1 MFRNLEA
8 EQKRYGMTNSQV
20 AEQLGVSR
28 ATYEAKKRN
37 GMFTRPQ
44 IVKLMEIFHCEFNYL
59 FEQSEKPNYPNQH
72 SA

>member
-8 EQKRYGMTNSQV
+8 EQKRNGLTNLQV
-20 AEQLGVSR
+20 AEILGISR

-44 IVKLMEIFHCEFNYL
+44 IVKLLELFSCDFNYL
-59 FEQSEKPNYPNQH
+59 FETSGSNQQKG
-72 SA
+72 A